1 MRCYL
6 FFIVEIIVGKVNLID
21 VKIES
26 YYYHHDGEQLGFYK
40 KITYQNTE
48 QKERPLVNLLGIL
61 IVIGV
66 GAGTYITNTIIS
78 SSIRLMDT
86 KLSRVVT

>member
-26 YYYHHDGEQLGFYK
+26 YYYNHDGEQLGFYK
-40 KITYQNTE
+40 KIKYQNTE

-66 GAGTYITNTIIS
+66 GAGTYITNIIIS
-78 SSIRLMDT
+78 SSIRPMDT